1 MKTKHFKRPYLA
13 ILHRTEPGRKSTTI
27 LWTRYFK
34 RLDTGIPR
42 AVQLAMLEGQPGD
55 IVEFASA
62 NHGYQIATIKL
73 TVNAKLAALDIRFS
87 RDLLE
92 A

>member
-1 MKTKHFKRPYLA
+1 MKAKHFKRPYLA
-13 ILHRTEPGRKSTTI
+13 ILHRTEPGRKATTI

-42 AVQLAMLEGQPGD
+42 AVQL
-55 IVEFASA
+55 
-62 NHGYQIATIKL
+62 
-73 TVNAKLAALDIRFS
+73 DIRFS

-92 A
+92 V